1 LFNQSSIHHHTNIF
15 IDTNIVPYTST
26 EPQTVLVL
34 GCYYTTSIK
43 DDCAHNGIIV
53 KSDIFD
59 HQTSKTCK
67 TVTPKMKKGSYFL
80 AKMADSSAC
89 NIKDFKTV
97 APVCK
102 AENSHLVL
110 DPSRCFQSKGD
121 KDLFRSPLLYEIDKS
136 KVKFGLVS

>member
-1 LFNQSSIHHHTNIF
+1 
-15 IDTNIVPYTST
+15 
-26 EPQTVLVL
+26 
-34 GCYYTTSIK
+34 
-43 DDCAHNGIIV
+43 
-53 KSDIFD
+53 
-59 HQTSKTCK
+59 
-67 TVTPKMKKGSYFL
+67 MKKGSYFL

-121 KDLFRSPLLYEIDKS
+121 KDLFRSPLLFEMDES
-136 KVKFGLVS
+136 VKVKFDLVRLMHEFSSYSEI